1 MSTVRSRIGAVVM
14 LVLIAAA
21 VTFVIVAAQDDED
34 TTPVNPQLPTAPVAV
49 VDVVSTVE
57 LDLDV
62 SRSSV
67 PSGDIELT
75 YRAEEGTH
83 ALVITGVPG
92 FRLESSG
99 ETVTGSVRLAPGTYL
114 LHCEISGHGD
124 AGERATLEVG

>member
-21 VTFVIVAAQDDED
+21 VTFVVVAAQDDED
-34 TTPVNPQLPTAPVAV
+34 TTPVNPQLPTAPVAT
-49 VDVVSTVE
+49 VDVVSTTE

-67 PSGDIELT
+67 PSGDIEFS
-75 YRAEEGTH
+75 YRSEEGRH
-83 ALVITGVPG
+83 ALVINGVPG

-99 ETVTGSVRLAPGTYL
+99 AVVTGSARLAPGTYL
-114 LHCEISGHGD
+114 LHCEIAGHED
-124 AGERATLEVG
+124 VGERATLEVG